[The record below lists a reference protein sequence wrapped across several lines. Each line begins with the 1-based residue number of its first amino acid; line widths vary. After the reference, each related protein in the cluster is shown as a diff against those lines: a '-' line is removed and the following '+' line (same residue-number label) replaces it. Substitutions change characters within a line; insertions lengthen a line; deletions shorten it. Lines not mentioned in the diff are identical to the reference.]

1 MNLETRELKQ
11 AGLEKSA
18 FIVLVVEMEKP
29 KLKQAEL
36 EKLASIVLGVELKNP
51 KRGFQWDQK
60 LFSSTYK
67 TKGGAIPDGASN
79 IVSSAAIL
87 ISSFLVFTL
96 FPPLPLPLLLSFHI
110 FK

>member
-51 KRGFQWDQK
+51 KSG
-60 LFSSTYK
+60 TIK
-67 TKGGAIPDGASN
+67 TKKEYKNKRTHGTKSTQRRGKENS
-79 IVSSAAIL
+79 V
-87 ISSFLVFTL
+87 LV
-96 FPPLPLPLLLSFHI
+96 
-110 FK
+110 